1 MTAYELA
8 LFAHL
13 LGVVTLFAAIG
24 LVETAGARLRRAA
37 TVEQV
42 RLWVDLTRWAAP
54 LFPVALLTV
63 LASGLFMTADSWT
76 FTTPWVVVAIV
87 GVVALGG
94 IGASVQG
101 RYFAAIGRTAAAT
114 QDGPVPRRLN
124 ELIAA
129 PTLWI
134 AVVAPDIATL
144 GIVWTMATKPGW
156 TGSIIAVAGLAT
168 IGAIAGY
175 TLSNRR
181 QQPTSAAPLHTTG
194 E

>member
-24 LVETAGARLRRAA
+24 LVETAGACLRHAA